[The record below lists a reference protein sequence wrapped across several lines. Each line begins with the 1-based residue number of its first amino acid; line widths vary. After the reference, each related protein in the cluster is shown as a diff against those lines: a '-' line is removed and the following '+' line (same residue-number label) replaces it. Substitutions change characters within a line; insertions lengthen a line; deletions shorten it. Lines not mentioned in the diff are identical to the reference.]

1 MKLKYTKSATNE
13 HFYLRLRLEKKR
25 VRNSI
30 LHFACVNKPK
40 IKPLKRK
47 LKPEQNLRLFVKYR
61 SLNYIK
67 HRRYAQYTE
76 GIETEAKTK
85 QLEQLIITTKQI

>member
-1 MKLKYTKSATNE
+1 MLLNYLCLNIMKLKYTKRATNE

-61 SLNYIK
+61 SLNYINK
-67 HRRYAQYTE
+67 LFK
-76 GIETEAKTK
+76 IES
-85 QLEQLIITTKQI
+85 